1 MIYTLASEDDTKRIA
16 AQFASD
22 AKIGDCFALY
32 GDLGVGKSTFARFF
46 IQSLLGANTEV
57 PSPTFTIMQQYDKS
71 ILHVDCYRLHT
82 VDEAIEI
89 GLFELL
95 SSSISLIEWP
105 GILEPMLPFNATHL
119 YFSHNNEYRTLSI
132 D

>member
-1 MIYTLASEDDTKRIA
+1 MIYTLVSEDDTKRIA
-16 AQFASD
+16 ELFASE

-46 IQSLLGANTEV
+46 IQSILGANTEV

-71 ILHVDCYRLHT
+71 ILHVDCYRLDT
-82 VDEAIEI
+82 ADDAIEI

-95 SSSISLIEWP
+95 PSSISLIEWP
-105 GILEPMLPFNATHL
+105 EIIEPMLPYNTTWL
-119 YFSHNNEYRTLSI
+119 YFSHNSKYRSISI

>member
-1 MIYTLASEDDTKRIA
+1 MIYTLASEDDTTRIA
-16 AQFASD
+16 AQFASE

-71 ILHVDCYRLHT
+71 ILHVDCYRLT
-82 VDEAIEI
+82 TADDAIEI

-95 SSSISLIEWP
+95 AASISLIEWP
-105 GILEPMLPFNATHL
+105 EIIEHALPFNTTRL